1 VLTGKL
7 ILWLLI
13 CSTTYPRKA
22 VKMEEN
28 RAEVLENKAETQLDE
43 ARQEIASKGGIARAQ
58 ALDQQQRSE
67 IARVAAA
74 ARWTENLPIAEYPG
88 ELMIADRLIACAV
101 LNTRKRVL
109 TQQTFLTALGRSARP
124 KGGTG
129 TRRLVSGAT
138 GLPPFLS
145 AANLE
150 PFISD
155 ELRQTTTPIL
165 FRNKHGGR
173 GVGYDAMLLP
183 MVCEVYLKARDAHLA
198 AIEEHGPRAGILQHM
213 QFDLVK
219 ACDLLMRGLARVG
232 IIALVDAATGFNEQQ
247 TRDELTK
254 ILEAYI
260 APELMPWTKK
270 FPDEFFRQLFK
281 LHGWKYQ
288 PGSGSKG
295 PRYIG
300 RFINEYVYE
309 QLPPGVLDELRRR
322 NPITETGY
330 RRWKHTQLL
339 TVDTGNEHLD
349 KQVTAVTTIM
359 RISDDKHQYKTL
371 FSKAY
376 PPKELEER
384 KPLVIDVKKVKPS
397 KQALLFAQLE
407 EPEHSSDPSAHEP
420 PS

>member
-1 VLTGKL
+1 MG
-7 ILWLLI
+7 
-13 CSTTYPRKA
+13 
-22 VKMEEN
+22 EN
-28 RAEVLENKAETQLDE
+28 PSEVPENKAETSLDE
-43 ARQEIASKGGIARAQ
+43 ARQENASKGGVARAQ
-58 ALDQQQRSE
+58 ALNPQQRSE
-67 IARVAAA
+67 IARAGAT
-74 ARWTENLPIAEYPG
+74 ARWADNLPVAEYPG
-88 ELMIADRLIACAV
+88 ELVIAGRQITCAV

-109 TQQTFLTALGRSARP
+109 TQHTFLTALGRSARP

-129 TRRLVSGAT
+129 TRRLVGGAE

-165 FRNKHGGR
+165 YRNKDDGR
-173 GVGYDAMLLP
+173 RGSGYDAMLLP
-183 MVCEVYLKARDAHLA
+183 MVCEVYLKARDAHLTI
-198 AIEEHGPRAGILQHM
+198 IEEHGPKAGILQHM

-260 APELMPWTKK
+260 APELMPWTKR
-270 FPDEFFRQLFK
+270 FPDEFFRQVYK

-288 PGSGSKG
+288 PGSTRG

-300 RFINEYVYE
+300 RFINEYVYG

-322 NPITETGY
+322 NPVTEAGY
-330 RRWKHTQLL
+330 RRYKHTQFL

-349 KQVTAVTTIM
+349 KQITAVTTIM
-359 RISDDKHQYKTL
+359 RVADDKDQYKTL
-371 FSKAY
+371 FRKAY
-376 PPKELEER
+376 QPRQLEGR
-384 KPLVIDVKKVKPS
+384 KPLVIDVSKVKPS
-397 KQALLFAQLE
+397 KQADLFSHLDDSGAG
-407 EPEHSSDPSAHEP
+407 
-420 PS
+420 